1 MSSGQSWIAGAKKF
15 GSELARAG
23 VWNFKL
29 IALGILGVVLML
41 LGGIFPAVM
50 QPAPAGQEVKP
61 GGQAPASVS
70 RGFEEGLEVKLAN
83 LLSQVRGAGAVAV
96 NVTLESGNMQEYAK
110 NVVKETK
117 IVQEKDNAGGIRS
130 TTESKETENIL
141 VSRENGIDRPVMVRE
156 TKPVIRGVLVIAEGA
171 GDSYVKANLTRAVE
185 ASLGIP
191 SYKITVLP
199 QRK

>member
-1 MSSGQSWIAGAKKF
+1 MSSGQSWIAGAKNF
-15 GSELARAG
+15 GSKLARTG

-41 LGGIFPAVM
+41 LGGIFPAVL
-50 QPAPAGQEVKP
+50 QPAPAGQEIKP
-61 GGQAPASVS
+61 SGGAAVARS
-70 RGFEEGLEVKLAN
+70 FEEGLEVKLAN

-96 NVTLESGNMQEYAK
+96 NITLESGNMQEYAK

-117 IVQEKDNAGGIRS
+117 TVQEKDNAGGIRS

-156 TKPVIRGVLVIAEGA
+156 TRPVVRGVLVIAEGA
-171 GDSYVKANLTRAVE
+171 GDSHVKASLTRAVE

-191 SYKITVLP
+191 PYKITVLP